1 MEAPATDVALDL
13 PGVEFEA
20 GMVYGIYAV
29 GRAAEDT
36 LTVLSVVAPAMA
48 PAMATPSARVEDR
61 GSGLAFGLAS
71 T

>member
-1 MEAPATDVALDL
+1 MEAQATDVALDL

-20 GMVYGIYAV
+20 GMVYSIYAI

-48 PAMATPSARVEDR
+48 TPSA
-61 GSGLAFGLAS
+61 
-71 T
+71 